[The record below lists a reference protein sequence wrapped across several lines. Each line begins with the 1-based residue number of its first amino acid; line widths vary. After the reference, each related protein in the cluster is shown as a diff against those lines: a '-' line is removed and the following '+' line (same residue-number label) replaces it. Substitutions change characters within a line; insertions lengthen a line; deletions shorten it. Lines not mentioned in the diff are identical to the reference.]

1 VFTNIRQSF
10 NALFSALFNTKWSKL
25 HQTAL
30 WCAVIA
36 ISYLATTSVDHTVQS
51 TFNDKFNHL
60 IAFIVLSFLAHIAY
74 PKVKKLKWATAL
86 FFYGL
91 LIEAV
96 QYFLPYREFS
106 LLDLATDSVGI
117 IAYLIIFWT
126 FFDQLLV
133 KQTLDKAQ

>member
-1 VFTNIRQSF
+1 MFTNIQQSF
-10 NALFSALFNTKWSKL
+10 NALFSTKWSKL
-25 HQTAL
+25 HQSAL
-30 WCAVIA
+30 WCAIIA
-36 ISYLATTSVDHTVQS
+36 ISYLATTSVDHKVQS

-60 IAFIVLSFLAHIAY
+60 IAFVVLSFLAHIAY

-126 FFDQLLV
+126 FFDQLLI

>member
-1 VFTNIRQSF
+1 MFTNIQQSF
-10 NALFSALFNTKWSKL
+10 SSLFSARLSKL

-36 ISYLATTSVDHTVQS
+36 IFYLATTSVDHKVQS
-51 TFNDKFNHL
+51 TFSDKFNHL

-74 PKVKKLKWATAL
+74 PKVQKLKWASAL

-91 LIEAV
+91 LIESV

-106 LLDLATDSVGI
+106 LLDLATDLSGI
-117 IAYLIIFWT
+117 IGYLIIFCS
-126 FFDQLLV
+126 FFDRLIKRKV
-133 KQTLDKAQ
+133 VNTL